1 MRIGVPKETS
11 AGERRVAL
19 VPESAKKLIQAGYSI
34 TVEAGAGDP
43 AGFPDAAYRESG
55 VAIETDSAS
64 VLGADIVLPANPP
77 ARPDSGRG
85 EAGWMSPGAIY
96 VGSLMPLRN
105 LDAVQ

>member
-55 VAIETDSAS
+55 VAIETDPAS
-64 VLGADIVLPANPP
+64 VLGADI
-77 ARPDSGRG
+77 DSQGKSPRETG
-85 EAGWMSPGAIY
+85 QRAG
-96 VGSLMPLRN
+96 
-105 LDAVQ
+105 